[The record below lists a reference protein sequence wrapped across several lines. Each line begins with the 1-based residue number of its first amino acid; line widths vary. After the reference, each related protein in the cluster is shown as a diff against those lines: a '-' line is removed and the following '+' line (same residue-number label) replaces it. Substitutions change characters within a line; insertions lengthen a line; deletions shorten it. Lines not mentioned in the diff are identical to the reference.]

1 MRIGIVST
9 YPPIQCGIGT
19 YTKYLTDRL
28 SDLEQEL
35 YIVSQVGGR
44 GERVYPA
51 FGAQDPD
58 LAEKVFRM
66 MVKFPPDIVHIQH
79 EFGLFGKD
87 EGVSCIPLVYKFKIA
102 GIPVVITLHSVYE
115 EFTREKKIVLDA
127 LIRGADRV
135 IVHEEYQKE
144 AILKKIGQFD
154 NIRVIPHGARELK
167 LVPDAKKKIGL
178 DKDMKMV
185 LLCGYIRP
193 TKGMDTV
200 IKIFPQIAKEVER
213 AVLVIASKLRQY
225 EYQDYRDK
233 LFRMVENSPASERIY
248 VIKGQIPQETFDTAL
263 SAADVI
269 PLPYRK
275 GAQSGIFAHCLA
287 FGAPVVVSSHVR
299 SLRET
304 VASANCGLVAK
315 DDEEFAKCIIKL
327 LRDDTLRSELSRN
340 ARDYVRKTVSW
351 KLIAERTL
359 EVYRE
364 LIKERHGDV
373 KYL

>member
-1 MRIGIVST
+1 MRIGVVST

-28 SDLEQEL
+28 IDLEQKL
-35 YIVSQVGGR
+35 YIVSQFGGR

-51 FGAQDPD
+51 FDAQDPD

-79 EFGLFGKD
+79 EFMLFGKD
-87 EGVSCIPLVYKFKIA
+87 EGVSCIPLVHRFKIA

-115 EFTREKKIVLDA
+115 EFTRERKIVLDA

-144 AILKKIGQFD
+144 SILKKIGQFD

-167 LVPDAKKKIGL
+167 PVPDAKKKIGL
-178 DKDMKMV
+178 DEDIKMV

-200 IKIFPQIAKEVER
+200 IKIFPQIAKGVEK
-213 AVLVIASKLRQY
+213 VMLVVASKIRQNHHR
-225 EYQDYRDK
+225 EYRDK
-233 LFRMVENSPASERIY
+233 LFQMIENSPAFQKIY
-248 VIKGQIPQETFDTAL
+248 VMKGPIPQETFDTIM

-287 FGAPVVVSSHVR
+287 FGAPVVVSSDVR
-299 SLRET
+299 SLREAVT
-304 VASANCGLVAK
+304 SVNCGLVAK
-315 DDEEFAKCIIKL
+315 SDEEFAKCIIKL
-327 LRDDTLRSELSRN
+327 LRDDSLRSELSRN
-340 ARDYVRKTVSW
+340 AREYVRKTVSW
-351 KLIAERTL
+351 KLVAKRTL
-359 EVYRE
+359 EVYQE
-364 LIKERHGDV
+364 LIKERHGNV
-373 KYL
+373 KYI